1 MDAMKRGLCCVL
13 LLCGAVFVSPSEVKQ
28 ENRLLNESESSSQG
42 LLGYYFSDLN
52 FQAPMVVTSSTT
64 GDLSIPSSEL
74 ENIPSENQYF
84 QSAIWSG
91 FIKVKKS
98 DEYTFATSAD
108 NHVTMWVDDQEVIN
122 KASNS
127 NKIRLEKGR
136 LYQIKI
142 QYQRENPTE
151 KGLDFKLYWTDSQN
165 KKEVISSDNLQL
177 PELKQKSSNTSAGPT
192 VPDRDNDG
200 IPDSLEVEGY
210 TVDVKNKRTF
220 LSPWIS
226 NIHEKKGLTKYK
238 SSPEKWSTASD
249 PYSDFEKVT
258 GRIDKNVSPEARH
271 PLVAAYPIVH
281 VDMENIILSKNEDQ
295 STQNTD
301 SETRTI
307 SKNTSTSRTHTSE
320 VHGNAEV
327 HASFFDIGGSVSAG
341 FSNSNSS
348 TVAIDHSLSLAGER
362 TWAET
367 MGLNTAD
374 TARLNANIRYVNT
387 GTAPIYNVLPTT
399 SLVLGKNQTLA
410 TIKAKENQLSQI
422 LAPNNYYPSKNL
434 APIALNA
441 QDDFSSTPITMNY
454 NQFLELEKTKQLR
467 LDTDQV
473 YGNIATYNFENGRV
487 RVDTGSN
494 WSEVLPQIQETTAR
508 IIFNGKDL
516 NLVERRI
523 AAVNPSDPLETT
535 KPDMTLKEALKIA
548 FGFNEPNG
556 NLQYQGKDITEFD
569 FNFDQQTS
577 QNIKNQLA
585 ELNATNIYTVL
596 DKIKLNAKMNILIRD
611 KRFHYDRN
619 NIAVGADESVVKE
632 AHREVINSSTE
643 GLLLNIDKDIRK
655 ILSGYIVEIED
666 TEGLKEVINDRYDML
681 NISSLRQDGKTF
693 IDFKKYNDKLP
704 LYISNPNYKVNVYAV
719 TKENTIINPS
729 ENGDTSTNGI
739 KKILIFS
746 KKGYEIG

>member
-1 MDAMKRGLCCVL
+1 MQDSGFKKKDRLTTNIPQEQFVYTRGGEHKVMKKRRVVNSVL
-13 LLCGAVFVSPSEVKQ
+13 LLLLLASALALTVAPMAFADRSMKKRKVLIPLMALSTILVSSTGNLEVIQAEVKQ

-177 PELKQKSSNTSAGPT
+177 PELKQKSSNSRKKRSTSAGPT

-271 PLVAAYPIVH
+271 PLVAA
-281 VDMENIILSKNEDQ
+281 
-295 STQNTD
+295 
-301 SETRTI
+301 
-307 SKNTSTSRTHTSE
+307 
-320 VHGNAEV
+320 
-327 HASFFDIGGSVSAG
+327 
-341 FSNSNSS
+341 
-348 TVAIDHSLSLAGER
+348 
-362 TWAET
+362 
-367 MGLNTAD
+367 
-374 TARLNANIRYVNT
+374 
-387 GTAPIYNVLPTT
+387 
-399 SLVLGKNQTLA
+399 
-410 TIKAKENQLSQI
+410 
-422 LAPNNYYPSKNL
+422 
-434 APIALNA
+434 
-441 QDDFSSTPITMNY
+441 
-454 NQFLELEKTKQLR
+454 
-467 LDTDQV
+467 
-473 YGNIATYNFENGRV
+473 
-487 RVDTGSN
+487 
-494 WSEVLPQIQETTAR
+494 
-508 IIFNGKDL
+508 
-516 NLVERRI
+516 
-523 AAVNPSDPLETT
+523 
-535 KPDMTLKEALKIA
+535 
-548 FGFNEPNG
+548 
-556 NLQYQGKDITEFD
+556 
-569 FNFDQQTS
+569 
-577 QNIKNQLA
+577 
-585 ELNATNIYTVL
+585 
-596 DKIKLNAKMNILIRD
+596 
-611 KRFHYDRN
+611 
-619 NIAVGADESVVKE
+619 
-632 AHREVINSSTE
+632 
-643 GLLLNIDKDIRK
+643 
-655 ILSGYIVEIED
+655 
-666 TEGLKEVINDRYDML
+666 
-681 NISSLRQDGKTF
+681 
-693 IDFKKYNDKLP
+693 
-704 LYISNPNYKVNVYAV
+704 
-719 TKENTIINPS
+719 
-729 ENGDTSTNGI
+729 
-739 KKILIFS
+739 
-746 KKGYEIG
+746 